1 MTETQ
6 PTLWA
11 EVIGVL
17 RGDLRDYTRGSMA
30 RNIVL
35 LAIPM
40 VLEML
45 MQSVFELADAYFVG
59 QLGAA
64 ALGAVGAGATLI
76 ILVFAIGIGLAMG
89 VTAMVAR
96 RIGEQ
101 DRGGASAAAMQ
112 AIVVVL
118 VVSIPLAVAGI
129 LFAPQMLRVIQAPDS
144 VV

>member
-64 ALGAVGAGATLI
+64 ALGAGATLI